1 MLPTTSCSYANPR
14 SEKYQLAMYLLD
26 QYRGTS
32 VSGRYSIPTRLVDPG
47 SQNELVRVVERA
59 IFDAVL
65 KHGILQVAIADADS
79 KSPTWVQLESLDLRQ
94 HVTWRFN
101 DSAVNF
107 DSVLN
112 EVIADEV
119 DAKYSELDRRPGWR
133 IVVIRP
139 EQTEFIEIIF
149 TWNHPH
155 CDGMSGK
162 IFHASLL
169 EALNT
174 ATRGNDTQESIR
186 DASAVRL
193 PDSPPKLPP
202 PVEDICKL
210 PLTLS
215 YLLKTA
221 WRGWGPTSLTAR
233 PTQAKWAPIPSRS
246 SPFKTQ
252 VRAFTLEADA
262 LGNILFACRQ
272 HKTTLT
278 GLLHALT
285 LASLASRLG
294 NEAAPAFAGG
304 TKMDMRRHM
313 RQSPPA
319 YPWLQ
324 PDRTMGNYVTIMT
337 HEFERDLVRRIRSLL
352 SHRAGASTTSAAVER
367 GEKCAALS
375 TELGD
380 LIWMAAARVRREIQ
394 RKLKLGLKNDMV
406 GIMKFVG
413 DWQQEMA
420 NAARRPRLHS
430 WWITGIGVLDGTP
443 KGDASGSNSAPS
455 GHDDAWTIRRAQFS
469 LSTETTA
476 AAINISPM
484 SVMGERLCVAGSWQD
499 CLLDVALGEGVM
511 ADLEAWLGQLA
522 RQSTK

>member
-1 MLPTTSCSYANPR
+1 MGS
-14 SEKYQLAMYLLD
+14 
-26 QYRGTS
+26 
-32 VSGRYSIPTRLVDPG
+32 G
-47 SQNELVRVVERA
+47 SQNELVQFVERA
-59 IFDAVL
+59 IFDTIL
-65 KHGILQVAIADADS
+65 KHVILQVAIGDAES
-79 KSPTWVQLESLDLRQ
+79 KSPTWVQLEALDVRQ

-101 DSAVNF
+101 DSAVEF
-107 DSVLN
+107 DSILQ

-119 DAKYSELDRRPGWR
+119 DATYGELDRRPGWR
-133 IVVIRP
+133 VVAMRP
-139 EQTEFIEIIF
+139 ENTDYVEIIF

-169 EALNT
+169 ESLNA
-174 ATRGNDTQESIR
+174 ATQGDDTLDSTH
-186 DASAVRL
+186 DASIVRL

-202 PVEDICKL
+202 PVEEIYRL
-210 PLTLS
+210 PLTIP
-215 YLLKTA
+215 YMLKTM
-221 WRGWGPTSLTAR
+221 WTEWGPKALTSKS
-233 PTQAKWAPIPSRS
+233 TQARWAPIPSRS

-262 LGNILFACRQ
+262 LESILLACRK

-294 NEAAPAFAGG
+294 NEAVPAFASG
-304 TKMDMRRHM
+304 TTMDMRRHM
-313 RQSPPA
+313 KKSPPG
-319 YPWLQ
+319 YTWMQ

-337 HEFERDLVRRIRSLL
+337 HEFERGLVRRIRSLL
-352 SHRAGASTTSAAVER
+352 SHRAGAPNNSAAAVER
-367 GEKCAALS
+367 GERCAALS
-375 TELGD
+375 AELMG
-380 LIWMAAARVRREIQ
+380 LIWSAAARVRREIR
-394 RKLKLGLKNDMV
+394 RKLDLGLKNDIV
-406 GIMKFVG
+406 GTMKFIG
-413 DWQQEMA
+413 DWRQEMA

-443 KGDASGSNSAPS
+443 NRDASGSNTGNEVS
-455 GHDDAWTIRRAQFS
+455 GYDDAWTIRRAQFS

-484 SVMGERLCVAGSWQD
+484 TVMGERLCVAGSWQD

-522 RQSTK
+522 RQPA

>member
-1 MLPTTSCSYANPR
+1 MPPTTSCSYANPR

-32 VSGRYSIPTRLVDPG
+32 VSGRYSIPTRLVNPG

-65 KHGILQVAIADADS
+65 KHDILQVAIADADS
-79 KSPTWVQLESLDLRQ
+79 KSPTWVQLGSLDLRQ

-107 DSVLN
+107 DSFLN
-112 EVIADEV
+112 GVIADEV

-162 IFHASLL
+162 IFHTSLL

-174 ATRGNDTQESIR
+174 ATRGNDRQESIH

-202 PVEDICKL
+202 PVEEICKL

-215 YLLKTA
+215 YLLKTT
-221 WRGWGPTSLTAR
+221 WREWGPTSLTAR
-233 PTQAKWAPIPSRS
+233 STQAKWAPIPSRS

-262 LGNILFACRQ
+262 LGNILLACRQ

-294 NEAAPAFAGG
+294 NEAAPAFASG

-337 HEFERDLVRRIRSLL
+337 HEFERDIVRRIRSLL

-380 LIWMAAARVRREIQ
+380 LIWVAAARVRREIQ
-394 RKLKLGLKNDMV
+394 RKLKLGLKNDIV
-406 GIMKFVG
+406 GVMKFVG

-443 KGDASGSNSAPS
+443 KGDASGSNSAAY
-455 GHDDAWTIRRAQFS
+455 GHVDAWTIRRAQFS

-484 SVMGERLCVAGSWQD
+484 TVMGEKLCVAGSWQD
-499 CLLDVALGEGVM
+499 CLLDVALGDGVM

-522 RQSTK
+522 RPST